1 MLVQAITI
9 MALFPVL
16 LKLDSRRRVRHRMDV
31 LCCLQQPV
39 SMAHNDTTAT
49 PATSASPS
57 YLVTPPNTGEGIV
70 RVVETTSTKVRLS
83 GNAVATVKVS
93 VSTQKPSVLVK
104 DIHSCGDESVSD
116 HMFITKA
123 FYAP

>member
-1 MLVQAITI
+1 MVS
-9 MALFPVL
+9 FVPVL

>member
-1 MLVQAITI
+1 
-9 MALFPVL
+9 
-16 LKLDSRRRVRHRMDV
+16 
-31 LCCLQQPV
+31 
-39 SMAHNDTTAT
+39 MAHNDTTAT